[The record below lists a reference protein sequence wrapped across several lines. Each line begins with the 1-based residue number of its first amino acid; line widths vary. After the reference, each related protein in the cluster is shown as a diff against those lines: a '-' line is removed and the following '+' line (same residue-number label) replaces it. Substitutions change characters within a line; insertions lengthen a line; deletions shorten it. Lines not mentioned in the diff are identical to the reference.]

1 MTKKMNMK
9 HTRMAFGLIAMMLP
23 ASATFAADPPENPPQ
38 HDIQTGDDL
47 SRVCANPAG
56 GAATP
61 AERARLE
68 VCGAYI
74 RGYLG
79 YYSVSRNLTQG
90 KGFCLPQG
98 GIAVEKLRLLYIGVL
113 AKKPEIR
120 DYPAAV
126 DLASILQAAYPCQS
140 APAKMP

>member
-1 MTKKMNMK
+1 MK
-9 HTRMAFGLIAMMLP
+9 HFGMVLGLIASVLP
-23 ASATFAADPPENPPQ
+23 ATAAIAADTAATRLQ
-38 HDIQTGDDL
+38 YDIQTGDDL
-47 SRVCANPAG
+47 NRACSNPA
-56 GAATP
+56 ASTVTP
-61 AERARLE
+61 TEHERLL

-90 KGFCLPQG
+90 KGFCLPDG
-98 GIAVEKLRLLYIGVL
+98 GVAAEKLRLLYIGVL

-126 DLASILQAAYPCQS
+126 DLASILEAAYPCKA
-140 APAKMP
+140 APASKP